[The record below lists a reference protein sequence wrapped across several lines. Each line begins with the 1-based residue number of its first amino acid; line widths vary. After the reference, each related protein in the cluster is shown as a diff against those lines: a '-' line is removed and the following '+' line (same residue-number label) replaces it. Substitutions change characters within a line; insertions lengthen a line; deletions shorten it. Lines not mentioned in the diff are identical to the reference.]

1 MHKTT
6 ALAKNVSHL
15 LDKRQVK
22 INDLIYSTNLSRGF
36 IDKILTGK
44 TQSPRVLELKKL
56 ANYFHVTIDQLLDE
70 AHLPT
75 HKEARSIPMISLQ
88 DLNEDILWEIADK
101 EASRAFLQVPDFL
114 IPADF
119 IVARGNLIFPTPF
132 ENAYCL
138 FIDFKPLRKL
148 SQEYALLINKKSPEK
163 YHICKVYQ
171 ENNQIIIRTPH
182 TNNFVK
188 YIEPEWE
195 YLGKVVYHTE
205 PATLK

>member
-6 ALAKNVSHL
+6 ALSKNVIHL

-70 AHLPT
+70 AHLPA
-75 HKEARSIPMISLQ
+75 HQEARSIPMISLQ
-88 DLNEDILWEIADK
+88 DLNEDVLWEIADK

-119 IVARGNLIFPTPF
+119 IVARGSLIFPTPF
-132 ENAYCL
+132 EDAYCL
-138 FIDFKPLRKL
+138 FINFKPLRKL
-148 SQEYALLINKKSPEK
+148 DQEYALLIHKKSPEK

-171 ENNQIIIRTPH
+171 EFDQSIIRISH
-182 TNNFVK
+182 TNHFVK

-195 YLGKVVYHTE
+195 YLGKVSYHTE
-205 PATLK
+205 STISK